1 MNYSFN
7 LKIKEKNGLGRWAP
21 TSLGISLL
29 AHFFCWVLVQDAII
43 ELGSLLALVMMGSQI
58 TELGPDLTDKRKKK
72 KTMWNYDNER
82 QT

>member
-1 MNYSFN
+1 M
-7 LKIKEKNGLGRWAP
+7 
-21 TSLGISLL
+21 GISLL

-72 KTMWNYDNER
+72 KLCGIMIMKGKLEVEASEV
-82 QT
+82 